1 MMTRLIRV
9 AAVIALFGGL
19 GAALP
24 SPATAVLV
32 NQIDPVAVYHDTT
45 GAFGMAHDSVRKLI
59 WYTQGDAGDSLIHSL
74 KPFNEFTPGE
84 LAGLPDIGG
93 VKQISLV
100 AGQHDVA
107 GTTNPVAS
115 GGAHFRSLAYDAAI
129 DQLVMQG
136 PAVNLHS
143 FDPLTAGNLNANYRP
158 GHATNSFSDGL
169 DIEGNTTW
177 YSPDASNI
185 FKNGVLFAST
195 ANADQTLQVADGLL
209 VPPALG
215 EQGLGW
221 SGTEEAAGRLWAVAV
236 LTNADS
242 GRSRTIVAF
251 DPATGELLSF
261 DPDGDPVAARWED
274 LAFDGRFLY
283 AADLRGNA
291 DDLGPVGDIYVF
303 DIVGPGG
310 LQVVE
315 PGSLALVGAGLLGLG
330 GVAWRRRRP

>member
-143 FDPLTAGNLNANYRP
+143 FDL
-158 GHATNSFSDGL
+158 
-169 DIEGNTTW
+169 
-177 YSPDASNI
+177 
-185 FKNGVLFAST
+185 
-195 ANADQTLQVADGLL
+195 
-209 VPPALG
+209 
-215 EQGLGW
+215 
-221 SGTEEAAGRLWAVAV
+221 
-236 LTNADS
+236 
-242 GRSRTIVAF
+242 
-251 DPATGELLSF
+251 
-261 DPDGDPVAARWED
+261 
-274 LAFDGRFLY
+274 
-283 AADLRGNA
+283 
-291 DDLGPVGDIYVF
+291 
-303 DIVGPGG
+303 
-310 LQVVE
+310 
-315 PGSLALVGAGLLGLG
+315 
-330 GVAWRRRRP
+330 